1 MRCIKRRSVSTHFL
15 CPIHPPHF
23 KTNNNSGVLNTRGG
37 RISRRIRLLVFP
49 LGTLLFVS
57 TQIKDRRSQPGL
69 RAKLRLLNLVMSSG
83 LQTRIAR
90 YLPPGL
96 PGGSGVL
103 AVCEKIKLMC
113 VWFVCVC
120 GFVPCSEQTKCCAKR
135 HTKNH
140 DVVHATT
147 TAQRSTFL

>member
-1 MRCIKRRSVSTHFL
+1 MYKKKKCLYT
-15 CPIHPPHF
+15 
-23 KTNNNSGVLNTRGG
+23 
-37 RISRRIRLLVFP
+37 LLVSHP
-49 LGTLLFVS
+49 STTLQNEQQLGGSQHARGAHFATHTTLGFSAWDAAFVS

-113 VWFVCVC
+113 M
-120 GFVPCSEQTKCCAKR
+120 
-135 HTKNH
+135 
-140 DVVHATT
+140 
-147 TAQRSTFL
+147 